1 MRQTHRLLCEHLA
14 HIREIA
20 LFSRCKFVFIFES
33 NLAFESQHLLHAVQQ
48 AGIKN
53 WVSLSEGQQGSL
65 GWLTT
70 AERKVRALEHTY
82 TLAVAARTRVTMAG
96 HGAWCAVTDTLSV
109 SANGFVE
116 THCRN
121 HGHRIYKPT
130 TQTLHGYVVF
140 KHDGKSC
147 RFHRL
152 VCTAFHGEPPF
163 PGAVVDH
170 INRNILDNRAA
181 NLRWATRSQN
191 VQNTIQPVRR
201 KLNSTEESQKPL
213 DGEEWRLDGRFKVSS
228 MGRAR
233 IQKSHNKRPDD
244 PDSWHPIF
252 TPRPVGSS
260 PYARLGKSL
269 FHAMVANAFLR
280 KPEGQSL
287 TIDHINQ
294 DRSDNR
300 VSNLRWAT
308 KKQQIE
314 NRTVVKKASCLSTPV
329 KALDPV
335 TGKWQHY
342 VSFADAARSLRQKH
356 GKPFNHVNVARAVR
370 KNKPYNNVRFAFV

>member
-1 MRQTHRLLCEHLA
+1 MEDRDEW
-14 HIREIA
+14 I
-20 LFSRCKFVFIFES
+20 
-33 NLAFESQHLLHAVQQ
+33 N
-48 AGIKN
+48 
-53 WVSLSEGQQGSL
+53 VS
-65 GWLTT
+65 
-70 AERKVRALEHTY
+70 
-82 TLAVAARTRVTMAG
+82 
-96 HGAWCAVTDTLSV
+96 DTLSV
-109 SANGFVE
+109 SANGFVK
-116 THCRN
+116 TYCRN

-140 KHDGKSC
+140 KHDGKPC

-152 VCTAFHGEPPF
+152 VCETFHGKQPF
-163 PGAVVDH
+163 PKAVVDH
-170 INRNILDNRAA
+170 INRDRLDNRAV

-191 VQNTIQPVRR
+191 VENTIQPTRR
-201 KLNSTEESQKPL
+201 NLKLAEESQAPL
-213 DGEEWRLDGRFKVSS
+213 DGEQWRLDGRFKISN

-233 IQKSHNKRPDD
+233 IQKNRNNRPED
-244 PDSWHPIF
+244 PSSWHPIF

-260 PYARLGKSL
+260 PYARLGKAQ
-269 FHAMVANAFLR
+269 FHAMVAKAFIH
-280 KPEGQSL
+280 KPEGRSL

-335 TGKWQHY
+335 TGRWQHY
-342 VSFADAARSLRQKH
+342 DSFADAARSLRQKY
-356 GKPFNHVNVARAVR
+356 GKPFNHVNVARAIR
-370 KNKPYNNVRFAFV
+370 KNKPYNNVRLAFA